1 MAVTNAVSWR
11 MEGIKYKKNEASFTC
26 GLWCSSYYLVTCL
39 HHVGAND
46 VKSSLM
52 YLVCTLADKVT
63 AIDNIL
69 DFDLQEMVVS
79 CTPGVSRC
87 SWKCQHF
94 G

>member
-1 MAVTNAVSWR
+1 
-11 MEGIKYKKNEASFTC
+11 
-26 GLWCSSYYLVTCL
+26 
-39 HHVGAND
+39 
-46 VKSSLM
+46 
-52 YLVCTLADKVT
+52 LADKVT

-79 CTPGVSRC
+79 CSPGISWC

>member
-1 MAVTNAVSWR
+1 M
-11 MEGIKYKKNEASFTC
+11 
-26 GLWCSSYYLVTCL
+26 
-39 HHVGAND
+39 
-46 VKSSLM
+46 KSSLM

-87 SWKCQHF
+87 S
-94 G
+94 